1 MNTKLLN
8 KLSLFLA
15 FFIFSFQPVLAQK
28 KGLPPED
35 WHHKDMVKD
44 GYYGVGTDLLYE
56 KLQTYSRK
64 PTPVIVAVL
73 DGGVDVTHEDLIE
86 NVWIN
91 VLDSLKNGLDNDGNG
106 YVNDKYGWNFLGNTS
121 GENVQF
127 DNLEVTRLI
136 RELEDKYVS
145 LLPSTQMS
153 AKERREFQLYQKMV
167 TEYSNNLT
175 LAQNNLYALS
185 IVRIVTERIIA
196 SSGKETLT
204 ISDVNKYKAQDN
216 MEKFAV
222 RFIKGRLKENPSWTE
237 YLEFLNDS
245 EKYFHSQINY
255 HYNKEYDS
263 RHIVGDNYE
272 DSYERYYGNP
282 DVKGPDAFHGT
293 HVAGIIGASRDNGLG
308 IKGIASAVKLM
319 GVRMVPDGDER
330 DKDVANAIRYAV
342 DNGAKVI
349 NMSFGKSFSKDKGIV
364 DEAVKYAMSK
374 DVLMVHAAGNDA
386 KNIDIETVYPN
397 KFYVDSLG
405 IPAGMADGWITVGA
419 SGPKDNRD
427 LLASFSN
434 YGQKTVDLFAPGV
447 EIYSADVDS
456 KYKRSDGTSMAA
468 PVVSGIAAIIRAY
481 FPEFTA
487 AEVKEILM
495 ESTTPIKRKVRVKG
509 EDGRNVSK
517 RFSELSV
524 SGGIVNALRAFEI
537 AEEKYK
543 LKNN

>member
-1 MNTKLLN
+1 
-8 KLSLFLA
+8 
-15 FFIFSFQPVLAQK
+15 
-28 KGLPPED
+28 
-35 WHHKDMVKD
+35 
-44 GYYGVGTDLLYE
+44 
-56 KLQTYSRK
+56 
-64 PTPVIVAVL
+64 
-73 DGGVDVTHEDLIE
+73 
-86 NVWIN
+86 
-91 VLDSLKNGLDNDGNG
+91 
-106 YVNDKYGWNFLGNTS
+106 
-121 GENVQF
+121 
-127 DNLEVTRLI
+127 
-136 RELEDKYVS
+136 
-145 LLPSTQMS
+145 
-153 AKERREFQLYQKMV
+153 
-167 TEYSNNLT
+167 
-175 LAQNNLYALS
+175 
-185 IVRIVTERIIA
+185 
-196 SSGKETLT
+196 
-204 ISDVNKYKAQDN
+204 
-216 MEKFAV
+216 
-222 RFIKGRLKENPSWTE
+222 
-237 YLEFLNDS
+237 
-245 EKYFHSQINY
+245 
-255 HYNKEYDS
+255 
-263 RHIVGDNYE
+263 
-272 DSYERYYGNP
+272 SYERYYGNP

-349 NMSFGKSFSKDKGIV
+349 NMSFGKSFSKEKGMV

-386 KNIDIETVYPN
+386 KNTDIETVYPN

-487 AEVKEILM
+487 A
-495 ESTTPIKRKVRVKG
+495 
-509 EDGRNVSK
+509 
-517 RFSELSV
+517 
-524 SGGIVNALRAFEI
+524 
-537 AEEKYK
+537 
-543 LKNN
+543 